1 MSGKIKQNFLILFL
15 LIFFNTNFLFA
26 QNYSIDYLGIVSK
39 DLDQNMAKMTSD
51 LYFTQLNEIPEL
63 SINDKRTEAFLEDE
77 PEKSLLSQQNLS
89 FYTEIKKSINSEKW
103 LAVIHVIDSSNNE
116 EHKKQKEYD
125 SFYKILMESKAN
137 LKETIKSLIEN
148 KTEQKEEPVMLKEVE
163 VMKQIQSTES
173 LSGTWSCGDE
183 YIEKIVILR
192 GGRGFVIFKNGASM
206 TIEVKMDSSSILITQ
221 KGRSNASFYPDLP
234 RTLALNVAPE
244 AEPMVWKLN
253 FVNDNTLSGTKK
265 TIVANND
272 SFEYTTIPVKWV
284 KVN

>member
-1 MSGKIKQNFLILFL
+1 MISANI
-15 LIFFNTNFLFA
+15 A
-26 QNYSIDYLGIVSK
+26 YAENYSIDYLGIVSK

-51 LYFTQLNEIPEL
+51 LYYTQLNEISEL
-63 SINDKRTEAFLEDE
+63 TVFDKRDDTILQEVPDHTA
-77 PEKSLLSQQNLS
+77 LSNKNLS

-103 LAVIHVIDSSNNE
+103 FAIIHVIDASKNE

-137 LKETIKSLIEN
+137 LKDTIKSLIEN
-148 KTEQKEEPVMLKEVE
+148 NNASPETPVLAEIE
-163 VMKQIQSTES
+163 VMKQINSTES
-173 LSGTWSCGDE
+173 LSGTWSCGE
-183 YIEKIVILR
+183 EFIEKIVILR

-206 TIEVKMDSSSILITQ
+206 TIEVKMDANNIVITQ

-253 FVNDNTLSGTKK
+253 FVDDNTLSGTKK

-272 SFEYTTIPVKWV
+272 SYEYTNTSVKWK